1 MISINEKA
9 LTVPYCLSRI
19 EFLRQLHAYAKDRMI
34 KGTKYNL
41 SDFKPI
47 IGNKGIQVFK
57 PEMWTAMQLRQENLT
72 TKAAGLL
79 ENPPR
84 IIQPIEENPNLPKE
98 PPTMQDQIP

>member
-1 MISINEKA
+1 
-9 LTVPYCLSRI
+9 
-19 EFLRQLHAYAKDRMI
+19 
-34 KGTKYNL
+34 
-41 SDFKPI
+41 
-47 IGNKGIQVFK
+47 
-57 PEMWTAMQLRQENLT
+57 MQLRQENLT